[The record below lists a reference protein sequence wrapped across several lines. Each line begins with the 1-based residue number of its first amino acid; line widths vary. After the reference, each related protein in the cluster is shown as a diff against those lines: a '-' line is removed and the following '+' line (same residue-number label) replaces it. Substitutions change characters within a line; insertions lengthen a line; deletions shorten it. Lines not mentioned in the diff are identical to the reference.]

1 MDIQRPITLVTMTP
15 EQFTEYLSKAIEKG
29 REIERREGIPIPYI
43 TEKEVMER
51 FGYTKDELDRRV
63 KRCIFK
69 KFKDGNKKVFY
80 DLNDILSNIEGNKQF

>member
-1 MDIQRPITLVTMTP
+1 MDTQKSITLVTMTP
-15 EQFTEYLSKAIEKG
+15 EQFTEYLSKAMDKG

-63 KRCIFK
+63 KRRIFK

-80 DLNDILSNIEGNKQF
+80 DLNEILSNIESNQQF